1 MRLRVRVRV
10 RGLGLGLGLGMGLGS
25 GVVFEVKN
33 GYQGS
38 CRVLIRARNRLS
50 MVRSRESND
59 IGSKTRS
66 AIIHENVGTPKI
78 R

>member
-1 MRLRVRVRV
+1 MRLRVWVRMRVR
-10 RGLGLGLGLGMGLGS
+10 GLGLGMGLGS

-50 MVRSRESND
+50 MVRSRESNY

-66 AIIHENVGTPKI
+66 TIIHDNVGTPKI